1 MSGGSV
7 LAQQF
12 NAVIRKMTALVPIS
26 RFQSAAE
33 VAGNG
38 ASNACFVHLR
48 ERSLARDEELHKQME
63 KRRFRRTITV
73 DDESK
78 KLPSGTYIIDSND
91 VGTREQAV
99 ERAEKA
105 ADKTG
110 HKSSI
115 VVVETDAKLKVHGL
129 EDAD

>member
-1 MSGGSV
+1 
-7 LAQQF
+7 
-12 NAVIRKMTALVPIS
+12 
-26 RFQSAAE
+26 
-33 VAGNG
+33 
-38 ASNACFVHLR
+38 
-48 ERSLARDEELHKQME
+48 ME